1 MCSPSGI
8 RDNEAV
14 TIRITALCAPQP
26 GTAHFTL
33 RHCICM
39 QPWLCPARVDITLH
53 PPQTWVT
60 NRHRKYLAIHEFSLI
75 TKNSD
80 VCGIDWSPI
89 FILFCLWGYINVPML
104 HPILN
109 EYPPTPSISCLSRT
123 REKEGKHSASF
134 LLKTHLWVDM
144 KSMAL
149 LERGW
154 SQSPGEGEVIASV
167 KTKISSWLPP
177 TKTRPNITAAD
188 TDSGHQPAS
197 RRDAIQQ
204 KLYKWLTRNFFSP
217 RVIDNQNNWLLFVI
231 IYPAGS
237 LHHPHNGVVIHFF
250 LNLLDNAPALEGP
263 HPSLIDSTNCKLSTV
278 LGIESDM
285 STLICTHNQYRE
297 LCSYHLSNFPVGYR
311 NCLRNQLLRQLF
323 TIWSGVWEEGDNCN
337 DANRIQK

>member
-26 GTAHFTL
+26 GTAHFTP

-39 QPWLCPARVDITLH
+39 QPWLCPGPGWHHFTSSSDLSHKQAQEISGHSRILPDYQEFRRLWNRLKSNIHFVLFMRLH
-53 PPQTWVT
+53 KRSYVTSNSKWVST
-60 NRHRKYLAIHEFSLI
+60 NAI
-75 TKNSD
+75 
-80 VCGIDWSPI
+80 
-89 FILFCLWGYINVPML
+89 YIMP
-104 HPILN
+104 
-109 EYPPTPSISCLSRT
+109 LSNQR
-123 REKEGKHSASF
+123 
-134 LLKTHLWVDM
+134 
-144 KSMAL
+144 
-149 LERGW
+149 ERGKALCFLSLKDTLMSW
-154 SQSPGEGEVIASV
+154 HEVNGTAGERLESV
-167 KTKISSWLPP
+167 TGWRWGDSICQDQDHLLAATHKNP
-177 TKTRPNITAAD
+177 PNITDAD

-217 RVIDNQNNWLLFVI
+217 RVIDNQNNWLLFAI

-337 DANRIQK
+337 DANRFQK